1 MSYASEP
8 AATILQRYERDEIPD
23 RVGAS
28 LAVAWARVREPA
40 RIVLISDGITPAEAR
55 SLGFE
60 SMPDIETA
68 LAMTLERSTS
78 QPRIGVLTHAPDT
91 LPLVA

>member
-1 MSYASEP
+1 
-8 AATILQRYERDEIPD
+8 
-23 RVGAS
+23 
-28 LAVAWARVREPA
+28 
-40 RIVLISDGITPAEAR
+40 
-55 SLGFE
+55 
-60 SMPDIETA
+60 MPDIETA